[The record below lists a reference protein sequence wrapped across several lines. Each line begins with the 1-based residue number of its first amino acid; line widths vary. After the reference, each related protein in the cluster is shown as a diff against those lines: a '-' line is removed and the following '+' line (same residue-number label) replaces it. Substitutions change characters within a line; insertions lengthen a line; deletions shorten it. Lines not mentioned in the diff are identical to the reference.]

1 MPTTIKYCIYTL
13 TLYTNKVKLNEMLKN
28 IPELLSPAG
37 SLDKAKYA
45 LDFGADAIYCGTNIF
60 ALRSYKGN
68 FDMNELEEITNYAHK
83 NKKKIYVTLNIFAHN
98 HHLKIIEKALK
109 KLKKIK
115 PDAFIISDPGVF
127 SLAQKHT
134 PNIPIHISTQ
144 ANTTN
149 IEGVRFWKSQG
160 AERVI
165 LARECNLKEI
175 KEIKINVKGI
185 ELETFIHG
193 AQCMAYSGR
202 CMLSAALGN
211 QGRSNMG
218 TCKNSCRWQYRELE
232 EFMRPGIKVPIEEDL
247 KGTYFFNANDMC
259 MIEYLPELVRAG
271 ISSFKIEGRGR
282 SEFYV
287 AQVTKAYRKALDL
300 IKNNSKDYKKEAKK
314 LKKELEKT
322 NQREFDEGFFF
333 EAPRQTTNHGK
344 LNTPHIF
351 AGKLIEKIDNYTG
364 KFLVINEIYRGE
376 KVNILTPDDE
386 YEVLINKLVR
396 AYDKKEVES
405 VHGGNKDEIILKL
418 PKKIHE
424 RTVVWLDKSKRS

>member
-1 MPTTIKYCIYTL
+1 MN
-13 TLYTNKVKLNEMLKN
+13 NK

-37 SLDKAKYA
+37 SLEKAKYA

-60 ALRSYKGN
+60 ALRTYRGN
-68 FDMNELEEITNYAHK
+68 FDMSELEKIINYAHK
-83 NKKKIYVTLNIFAHN
+83 NKKKVYITLNIFAHN

-127 SLAQKHT
+127 SLSKKIA

-149 IEGVRFWKSQG
+149 TESVNFWKKQG

-165 LARECNLKEI
+165 LARECRLKEI
-175 KEIKINVKGI
+175 EEINKSIKGV
-185 ELETFIHG
+185 ELETFVHG

-211 QGRSNMG
+211 QGRSNIG

-232 EFMRPGIKVPIEEDL
+232 EFMRPGIKLPVREDL
-247 KGTYFFNANDMC
+247 QGTYFFNANDMC
-259 MIEYLPELVRAG
+259 MIEHLPELIKAG
-271 ISSFKIEGRGR
+271 IVSLKIEGRGR

-287 AQVTKAYRKALDL
+287 AQITKAYRECLDL
-300 IKNNSKDYKKEAKK
+300 IKNNSKDYKKRAKEI
-314 LKKELEKT
+314 KKKFKKS
-322 NQREFDEGFFF
+322 NQREFDKGFFF
-333 EAPRQTTNHGK
+333 STPKQTTTHGK
-344 LNTPHIF
+344 MDTPHIF
-351 AGKLIEKIDNYTG
+351 AGKLIEKLDNYTG
-364 KFLVINEIYRGE
+364 RFLIINEIYKGE
-376 KVNILTPDDE
+376 RVNILTPEDE
-386 YEVLINKLVR
+386 YEIKINKLIL
-396 AYDKKEVES
+396 ASNKKEVDS

-424 RTVVWLDKSKRS
+424 RTIMWLDKSRRPI